1 MKRNTMI
8 NFLEETEEKMS
19 RLDYAWTDI
28 SWIGSE
34 DLLVPL
40 DQFISVAK
48 ETNYDNETYG
58 YQIAEDL
65 VIVFK
70 DGGWLYRKNELDR
83 SISLVNGGY
92 ECWEFMEP
100 PNKPIKKVNHLE
112 LTKPD
117 DNCIGSYRLVS
128 LCS

>member
-1 MKRNTMI
+1 MI

-34 DLLVPL
+34 DLLVPI
-40 DQFISVAK
+40 DKFISVAK

-70 DGGWLYRKNELDR
+70 DGGWLYRKNELDG
-83 SISLVNGGY
+83 SISMVNGGY

-100 PNKPIKKVNHLE
+100 PDKPTKKVNHLE

-117 DNCIGSYRLVS
+117 DNCIGSYRLVT